1 MRVFY
6 DTEFVERGP
15 GVPLQPISIAL
26 VSDDGQELYLINE
39 ECLSRVMNHP
49 WLSINVAP
57 SLPISSDQR
66 GDGHFISQWDPDHP
80 DYKHVTSL
88 DGLVQSVHKFLT
100 QFDTPI
106 ELWAYYGAYDH
117 VVLCQLFGAMSDLP
131 PGIPMFSHE
140 LMQLMEQ
147 YPQVRPIAQADVP
160 HHALYD
166 ARWNRS
172 VYDAIANVATAM
184 S

>member
-15 GVPLQPISIAL
+15 GTPIQPISVAM
-26 VSDDGQELYLINE
+26 VAEDGQELYLINE
-39 ECLSRVMNHP
+39 ECLSKVMNHP

-57 SLPISSDQR
+57 SLPISVDQR
-66 GDGHFISQWDPDHP
+66 GDGHFISEWDPEHT
-80 DYKHVTSL
+80 DYRHVVSL
-88 DGLVQSVHKFLT
+88 DNLTESVHTFLT
-100 QFDTPI
+100 QFDTPV

-147 YPQVRPIAQADVP
+147 YPEIPVSVQVDVP

-166 ARWNRS
+166 ARWNKA
-172 VYDAIANVATAM
+172 VYTQISETVAARL
-184 S
+184 